1 MTYLQLVNN
10 VLRRLREDEVTSIT
24 QTTYAKL
31 IGDFV
36 NDAKT
41 LVESAFEWSANN
53 LAVTVSAISG
63 TKTYT
68 LTGSGT
74 AIRTI
79 NAINDTSNVF
89 LKYESA
95 TWFDEKYNIQDL
107 VTGSPEYF
115 TYRGIDINGNTVI
128 EVYPTPDASYTLLFN
143 IVKDPVDLVQ
153 NTDTLAIPHQ
163 PIIQTAY
170 AMALR
175 ERGETGGQSA
185 AEQFVIADAFLSDAI
200 ALDASKNPEKL
211 VWRTV

>member
-1 MTYLQLVNN
+1 MTFLETVNN
-10 VLRRLREDEVTSIT
+10 VLRRLREDEVSFVQQTS
-24 QTTYAKL
+24 YSKL
-31 IGDFV
+31 VGDFV

-53 LAVTVSAISG
+53 LSVTVLANNS

-79 NAINDTSNVF
+79 NAINDTSNAF

-95 TWFDEKYNIQDL
+95 TWFDEKNNIQDF

-115 TYRGIDINGNTVI
+115 TYRGVNNNGDTLI
-128 EVYPTPDASYTLLFN
+128 EVYPSPDANYTLLFN
-143 IVKDPVDLVQ
+143 IVKDPVDLESDADVIG
-153 NTDTLAIPHQ
+153 IPHQ

-185 AEQFVIADAFLSDAI
+185 AEQFVVADAFLSDAI

>member
-1 MTYLQLVNN
+1 MTFLDAVNN
-10 VLRRLREDEVTSIT
+10 VLRRLREEEVSFVQQTS
-24 QTTYAKL
+24 YSKL

-41 LVESAFEWSANN
+41 LVESSWEWSANN
-53 LAVTVSAISG
+53 LSVTVSATTVS
-63 TKTYT
+63 KTYT

-79 NAINDTSNVF
+79 NAINDTSNAF

-95 TWFDEKYNIQDL
+95 TWFDKQYNIQDI
-107 VTGSPEYF
+107 VAGTPEYYTF
-115 TYRGIDINGNTVI
+115 RGVDNSGDTIVEI
-128 EVYPTPDASYTLLFN
+128 YPTPDSNYTLLFN
-143 IVKDPVDLVQ
+143 IVKDPVDLVDD
-153 NTDTLAIPHQ
+153 TDPIGIPHH
-163 PIIQTAY
+163 PIVQTAY

-185 AEQFVIADAFLSDAI
+185 AEQFVVADAFLSDAI

-211 VWRTV
+211 VWRVA

>member
-1 MTYLQLVNN
+1 MTFLETVNN
-10 VLRRLREDEVTSIT
+10 VLRRLREDEVSFIQQTS
-24 QTTYAKL
+24 YSKL

-53 LAVTVSAISG
+53 LAVTVLANNT

-79 NAINDTSNVF
+79 NAINDTSNAF

-95 TWFDEKYNIQDL
+95 TWFDEKYNIQDFI
-107 VTGSPEYF
+107 TGSPEYF
-115 TYRGIDINGNTVI
+115 TYRGVDINGDTII
-128 EVYPTPDASYTLLFN
+128 EVYPSPDANYTLLFN
-143 IVKDPVDLVQ
+143 IVKDAVDLEV
-153 NTDTLAIPHQ
+153 DADVIGIPHQ

-185 AEQFVIADAFLSDAI
+185 AEQFVVADAFLSDAI

>member
-1 MTYLQLVNN
+1 MTFLETVNN
-10 VLRRLREDEVTSIT
+10 VLRRLREDEVSFVQQTS
-24 QTTYAKL
+24 YSKL
-31 IGDFV
+31 VGDFV

-53 LAVTVSAISG
+53 LAVTVLANSS

-79 NAINDTSNVF
+79 NAINDTSNAF

-95 TWFDEKYNIQDL
+95 TWFDEKYNIQDF

-115 TYRGIDINGNTVI
+115 TYRGVNNNGDTLI
-128 EVYPTPDASYTLLFN
+128 EVYPSPDANYTLLFN
-143 IVKDPVDLVQ
+143 IVKDPVDLDSDSDVIG
-153 NTDTLAIPHQ
+153 IPHQ

-185 AEQFVIADAFLSDAI
+185 AEQFVVADAFLSDAI

>member
-1 MTYLQLVNN
+1 MTFLNIVNN
-10 VLRRLREDEVTSIT
+10 VLRRLREDEISSVQQTS
-24 QTTYAKL
+24 YSKL

-41 LVESAFEWSANN
+41 LVESAWEWSANN
-53 LAVTVSAISG
+53 LAVTVLATSG
-63 TKTYT
+63 TSTYS
-68 LTGSGT
+68 LTGSGV

-79 NAINDTSNVF
+79 NVINDTSDSF
-89 LKYESA
+89 MQYQTP
-95 TWFDEKYNIQDL
+95 TWFDEQYKMQPPVSN
-107 VTGSPEYF
+107 SPEYY
-115 TYRGIDINGNTVI
+115 TYRGIDINGNTVV
-128 EVYPTPDASYTLLFN
+128 EVYPTPDANYTLLFN

-153 NTDTLAIPHQ
+153 NTDTVAIPHQ

-185 AEQFVIADAFLSDAI
+185 AEQFVVADAFLSDAI

>member
-1 MTYLQLVNN
+1 MTFLNLVNN
-10 VLRRLREDEVTSIT
+10 VLRRLREDEVSFVQQTS
-24 QTTYAKL
+24 YSKL
-31 IGDFV
+31 VGDFV

-53 LAVTVSAISG
+53 LAVTVLANNT

-79 NAINDTSNVF
+79 NAINDTSNAF

-95 TWFDEKYNIQDL
+95 TWFDEKYNIQDFI
-107 VTGSPEYF
+107 TGSPEYF
-115 TYRGIDINGNTVI
+115 TYRGVDINGDTII
-128 EVYPTPDASYTLLFN
+128 EVYPSPDDNYTLLFN
-143 IVKDPVDLVQ
+143 IVKDPVDLEA
-153 NTDTLAIPHQ
+153 DSDSIGIPHQ

-175 ERGETGGQSA
+175 ERGETNGQSA
-185 AEQFVIADAFLSDAI
+185 AEQFVVADAFLSDAI